1 MMDVKI
7 TTLKMPIEQIQN
19 AILTVREAH
28 DKLIALEGERAAL
41 GAVEAVRER
50 AGEEGVR
57 RRQIALEALDE
68 RWAGIVSD
76 AQAAVD
82 TQARAAVEAIDAQVT
97 PNGADII
104 GGNEG
109 DFALI
114 EHGLIMSADQLAR
127 TWERSYFFDKEN
139 SIREYTEQVF
149 NNLKTAVD
157 RPHGPAYMQ
166 YADTPHE
173 YSRIALPMALP
184 TNTRQAAGISWK
196 KSMVKC
202 LARLHHG
209 GGFFMLSKVRKTAYL
224 NTLLN
229 TFWKPAQAPKRRKA
243 RKCCIF
249 RAFQWS

>member
-28 DKLIALEGERAAL
+28 DRLIVLEGERAAL

-82 TQARAAVEAIDAQVT
+82 AQARAAVEAIDAQVT

-104 GGNEG
+104 GANEG

-114 EHGLIMSADQLAR
+114 PSGISFALCACSQSGIACAIGIDDGNLLLTLVGLDTIVTNLIDNLATVGTGLGSTNTSHGPEGLGGHQVTCQLDVLLSDFHVVLGFCAAR
-127 TWERSYFFDKEN
+127 SQKEN
-139 SIREYTEQVF
+139 EGCHC
-149 NNLKTAVD
+149 K
-157 RPHGPAYMQ
+157 
-166 YADTPHE
+166 
-173 YSRIALPMALP
+173 
-184 TNTRQAAGISWK
+184 
-196 KSMVKC
+196 
-202 LARLHHG
+202 
-209 GGFFMLSKVRKTAYL
+209 
-224 NTLLN
+224 
-229 TFWKPAQAPKRRKA
+229 
-243 RKCCIF
+243 
-249 RAFQWS
+249 